1 MSLLDVDSI
10 DYVGVNNLFK
20 RVYVGIF
27 DDLDW
32 DDEATHFALLT
43 KKIDRYTQYIR
54 SGQLLTAYPVV
65 RGYPVV
71 FEYVAMRPMT
81 RSAEAFWKTREAL
94 IRSVGYGVR
103 CRTVDVRH
111 ALASDTLVDTPVS
124 ATATAIGPVA
134 GAFAA
139 VCSGW
144 RARGATS
151 RRHCAWRSTLGPGDA
166 QEDVGRTLR
175 ARERRH
181 KNINETKSANGAK
194 TEIKTRNKNGE
205 AYRDFAVLFCLNK
218 SGSTRARAVLPA
230 ASRRSDT
237 SLAAANAP
245 SRRASPRG
253 RLRE

>member
-54 SGQLLTAYPVV
+54 SGKLLTAYPAV

-111 ALASDTLVDTPVS
+111 ALASDTLVDIPVGATAIEIGSVANLPTHLPVS
-124 ATATAIGPVA
+124 A
-134 GAFAA
+134 AA
-139 VCSGW
+139 DLHEE
-144 RARGATS
+144 RHRG
-151 RRHCAWRSTLGPGDA
+151 
-166 QEDVGRTLR
+166 QVGQRVDE
-175 ARERRH
+175 RERR
-181 KNINETKSANGAK
+181 
-194 TEIKTRNKNGE
+194 
-205 AYRDFAVLFCLNK
+205 RDRHGCDQQR
-218 SGSTRARAVLPA
+218 GQRDQRAEHDREDRERADPLE
-230 ASRRSDT
+230 
-237 SLAAANAP
+237 L
-245 SRRASPRG
+245 G
-253 RLRE
+253 

>member
-124 ATATAIGPVA
+124 ATPAEIGSVANLPTHLPVS
-134 GAFAA
+134 AA
-139 VCSGW
+139 
-144 RARGATS
+144 ADLLEE
-151 RRHCAWRSTLGPGDA
+151 RH
-166 QEDVGRTLR
+166 
-175 ARERRH
+175 
-181 KNINETKSANGAK
+181 
-194 TEIKTRNKNGE
+194 
-205 AYRDFAVLFCLNK
+205 RDDIVH
-218 SGSTRARAVLPA
+218 GG
-230 ASRRSDT
+230 RRSVLVMRKKT
-237 SLAAANAP
+237 SA
-245 SRRASPRG
+245 G
-253 RLRE
+253 R

>member
-27 DDLDW
+27 DELDW

-43 KKIDRYTQYIR
+43 KKIDRYTQYVR

-111 ALASDTLVDTPVS
+111 ALASDTPVDTAVS
-124 ATATAIGPVA
+124 ATPAADRTGREFV

-139 VCSGW
+139 VCTGW
-144 RARGATS
+144 
-151 RRHCAWRSTLGPGDA
+151 C
-166 QEDVGRTLR
+166 
-175 ARERRH
+175 ARE
-181 KNINETKSANGAK
+181 NDIATTLCMAAGA
-194 TEIKTRNKNGE
+194 R
-205 AYRDFAVLFCLNK
+205 YW
-218 SGSTRARAVLPA
+218 
-230 ASRRSDT
+230 
-237 SLAAANAP
+237 
-245 SRRASPRG
+245 
-253 RLRE
+253 